1 MKENKI
7 FDFTDKFEFREA
19 ILLLLDNEFLRESA
33 SNYLNNEDV

>member
-1 MKENKI
+1 MKENKN

-19 ILLLLDNEFLRESA
+19 ILLLDNEFLRESA